1 MTASINTR
9 QMVRL
14 LEKVARDIESA
25 QAHLTQLDAAMGDGD
40 HGVSMTIGSRAV
52 RKALATTSACSVPD
66 LLQQAANTFQA
77 AAGATVGAL
86 LGAGVRAAA
95 STLASKD
102 QLGPEDLSRSFRAA
116 LDAVMKLGGAEPG
129 DKTMVD
135 CLHPATV
142 ATEKAVLEGKDAFTA
157 LRCGLEAAEQG
168 MESTRMLVAR
178 KGRASRLGERTR
190 GHVDPGAASCFLMLQ
205 SAVDFL
211 EQERSMS
218 ATPSTERVAP
228 HQL

>member
-1 MTASINTR
+1 MAASISTE
-9 QMVRL
+9 QMARL
-14 LEKVARDIESA
+14 IEKVARDVESA
-25 QAHLTQLDAAMGDGD
+25 QAHLTQLDAALGDGD
-40 HGVSMTIGSRAV
+40 HGVSMTIGFRAV
-52 RKALATTSACSVPD
+52 RKALATTTELSVSA

-95 STLASKD
+95 SALGGKD

-116 LDAVMKLGGAEPG
+116 LDTVMKLGGAEPG

-135 CLHPATV
+135 CLHPATE
-142 ATEKAVLEGKDAFTA
+142 ATEKAVRAGKDAFSA
-157 LRCGLEAAEQG
+157 LRSGLQAAEQG
-168 MESTRMLVAR
+168 LESTRLLVAR

-190 GHVDPGAASCFLMLQ
+190 GHLDPGAASCFLILQ
-205 SAVDFL
+205 SAVSFL

-228 HQL
+228 QKL